1 MGSPFLVP
9 VAALRRD
16 IPSSST
22 VAFTAPFD
30 AEAEFTPRPA
40 GEGDVPVGAIVDVD
54 VRLSSFS
61 GGIAVRGRVRC
72 PWTGRCRRCSRE
84 VTGTVDV
91 AVDERYVE
99 TSRADD
105 EAYRYEGDTI
115 DLAPLVHDAV
125 FLELP
130 LTPLC
135 RDDCRGLC
143 VQCGVDLNDEACE
156 CRAPVDPRWAKL
168 AELRFDEDS
177 SESR

>member
-99 TSRADD
+99 ASRADD

>member
-84 VTGTVDV
+84 VTGTVEV

-99 TSRADD
+99 ASRADD